1 MSKPPADRPALLRA
15 MERALREVSGL
26 GVLHSQDIAARL
38 GLNSTDLECLGHIG
52 EGEAV
57 TAGDLAKATG
67 LTTGAI
73 TGVIDRLARAGFAT
87 RERDETDRRKVYVRA
102 RPEGLARAYP
112 LFEPMRR
119 RAAEALADY
128 SDAEL
133 AFLLTFLERS
143 LAAARAAMD
152 DLAAMSAQGTVRKP

>member
-1 MSKPPADRPALLRA
+1 

-26 GVLHSQDIAARL
+26 GVLHSQEVASRL

-52 EGEAV
+52 DGDAV

-73 TGVIDRLARAGFAT
+73 TGVVDRLARAGFVS
-87 RERDETDRRKVYVRA
+87 RERDEADRRKVYVRA
-102 RPEGLARAYP
+102 RIDGLAKAAP
-112 LFEPMRR
+112 FFEPMRR
-119 RAAEALADY
+119 HTSEALAAY
-128 SDAEL
+128 NDAEL
-133 AFLLTFLERS
+133 EFLRRFLERS

-152 DLAAMSAQGTVRKP
+152 ELRAMAPTEKSAKASE